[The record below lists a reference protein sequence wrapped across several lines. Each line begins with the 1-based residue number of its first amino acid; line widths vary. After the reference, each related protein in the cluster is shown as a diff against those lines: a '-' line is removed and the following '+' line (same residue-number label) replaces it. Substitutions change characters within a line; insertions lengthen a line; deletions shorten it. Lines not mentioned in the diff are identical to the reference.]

1 MFDHSLK
8 NGDDYLARNFFYKY
22 YMALVERLVETKDFN
37 ALFGNKPFFDQPV
50 KNRQDTHK
58 KLLGMSRI
66 KDVTTRNLLDYLY
79 HQNYYK
85 LIDID
90 LSRQTNTTIRHQ
102 ISLTGKLGEDDTA
115 TMLIIVEKQQNINL
129 KFCLDSLI
137 VTE

>member
-1 MFDHSLK
+1 
-8 NGDDYLARNFFYKY
+8 
-22 YMALVERLVETKDFN
+22 MALGERLVETKDFN
-37 ALFGNKPFFDQPV
+37 ALFGNKLFFDQPV

-85 LIDID
+85 LNDID

-129 KFCLDSLI
+129 NFCLDSLI